1 MQLRFVVLLMGLAA
15 RRLQKRRAPPALPQ
29 HGLDAATL
37 ARLAAATRKLERS
50 YAAPPPGDTVRYYA
64 SREPSLGRRGHVAF
78 WKRRN
83 CKGTSACA
91 ASLFSQFCKRRR
103 FERTAA

>member
-29 HGLDAATL
+29 RGLDAATL

-50 YAAPPPGDTVRYYA
+50 YAAPTAGDTVQYYA
-64 SREPSLGRRGHVAF
+64 SREPPLGRALPNRGS
-78 WKRRN
+78 R
-83 CKGTSACA
+83 
-91 ASLFSQFCKRRR
+91 
-103 FERTAA
+103 